1 MNGKMNVLIV
11 DDEPDIRL
19 MMRSLLRGEGWETE
33 VAASGQD
40 ALRMMGSVSSFDAL
54 VLDYKMPGMTGIE
67 LARNLR
73 EDGLGPPIIICSAYL
88 NPEIEEEA
96 RQLGVPTIAKTDL
109 DRLVDTIRGA
119 AVT

>member
-1 MNGKMNVLIV
+1 MNVLIV

-19 MMRSLLRGEGWETE
+19 MMRNLLGGEGWDTE
-33 VAASGQD
+33 EAASGKD
-40 ALRMMGSVSSFDAL
+40 ALKMMDSFSSFDAV
-54 VLDYKMPGMTGIE
+54 VLDYKMPGLTGIE

-73 EDGLGPPIIICSAYL
+73 EEGLAPPIIICSAYL

-109 DRLVDTIRGA
+109 DRLVGMIRA
-119 AVT
+119 SADS